1 MAGRPSEYRPEFCDT
16 IIAVAERGGSAKRRA
31 VAIGI
36 NPSTYYRWIDPSS
49 DHYIPEF
56 HAAHERAEGLCYAWW
71 EDVGNEHL
79 VVSKDGP
86 RLDPQVYRLNM
97 MNRFGWGEKQQ
108 QEVKTDTSVTLTFG
122 DAEGGK

>member
-71 EDVGNEHL
+71 EKMGTAHL
-79 VVSKDGP
+79 IVEKDGP

-97 MNRFGWGEKQQ
+97 MNRFGWGEKREENQTVT
-108 QEVKTDTSVTLTFG
+108 VKARVRIGGG
-122 DAEGGK
+122 DDE